1 MYINV
6 PIYGTFFI
14 VMKGVFIMAVN
25 EQIVTGRK
33 LRKLIDE
40 ANKLWQRISFW
51 TKASDVEFN
60 DGKNAETKFGAING
74 VTDSLTSTAS
84 NIAASA
90 KAVKTLNDKVT
101 QLSSN
106 IKSFVQTQLQA
117 GSVLGT
123 NCEQKYLNSG
133 YSTLFAS
140 IIAYENDAAETF
152 TINVSGSNDDVNYA
166 NIGML
171 STTQNIVSI
180 KNYKYI
186 KLTCYNAN
194 GYGKKATWSIQVS

>member
-1 MYINV
+1 
-6 PIYGTFFI
+6 
-14 VMKGVFIMAVN
+14 MAVN

-33 LRKLIDE
+33 FRKLIDE

-106 IKSFVQTQLQA
+106 LRHLPELEVVEGTVPIGTNMVDVGKQIVAVCTGIA
-117 GSVLGT
+117 DGGIPGGGSVYMTTFCSGNFSINMGQSYTDVSQHPYAVVIDGT
-123 NCEQKYLNSG
+123 KFYCASHAAGASG
-133 YSTLFAS
+133 YR
-140 IIAYENDAAETF
+140 
-152 TINVSGSNDDVNYA
+152 
-166 NIGML
+166 
-171 STTQNIVSI
+171 
-180 KNYKYI
+180 KYVALVV
-186 KLTCYNAN
+186 K
-194 GYGKKATWSIQVS
+194 